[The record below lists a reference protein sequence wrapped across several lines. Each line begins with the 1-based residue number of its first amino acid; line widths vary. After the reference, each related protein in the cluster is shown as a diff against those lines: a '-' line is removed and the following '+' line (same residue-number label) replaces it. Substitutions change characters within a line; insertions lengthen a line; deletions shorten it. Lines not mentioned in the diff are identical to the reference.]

1 MGKRFLYFTFKIP
14 QLKGNSSK
22 ILFPFIISK
31 KKGDIR
37 AILERLSKGIAKVN

>member
-1 MGKRFLYFTFKIP
+1 MGKRFLCFTFKIP

-31 KKGDIR
+31 NKGDIR
-37 AILERLSKGIAKVN
+37 AIAGLTNRIYRIT

>member
-1 MGKRFLYFTFKIP
+1 MGKRVLCLQFKIP

-31 KKGDIR
+31 NKGDIR
-37 AILERLSKGIAKVN
+37 EIKQRYSKGY